1 MPGSVSERPG
11 SERYDLLTRY
21 PGLQTLVFNH
31 YYEHLVGQWDDLL
44 RLAVSIKLGYVK
56 ASTIF
61 KRLNS
66 YARQHPLYRALKE
79 LGRLYKT
86 EYILR
91 YIDQSELRE
100 LVEGMLTKVEHSNK
114 FSSAVTLGNNQA
126 FGWQTQQEGQ
136 IADGCKRLI
145 MNAINF
151 YNLLYLTEK
160 LRGCAT
166 ETEREVLLKTTLQ
179 SSTHA

>member
-1 MPGSVSERPG
+1 M
-11 SERYDLLTRY
+11 Y
-21 PGLQTLVFNH
+21 
-31 YYEHLVGQWDDLL
+31 
-44 RLAVSIKLGYVK
+44 K
-56 ASTIF
+56 
-61 KRLNS
+61 
-66 YARQHPLYRALKE
+66 ALKD

-91 YIDQSELRE
+91 YIDQPELRE
-100 LVEGMLTKVEHSNK
+100 SVEGMLTKVEHSNK

-160 LRGCAT
+160 IRGCAT
-166 ETEREVLLKTTLQ
+166 EPEGEDLLKTILQ
-179 SSTHA
+179 SSTHTWHHINLAGKYDFSELVLPDVVFDLEALMQFTKP

>member
-1 MPGSVSERPG
+1 MLRHRLFSNG
-11 SERYDLLTRY
+11 LTAQAA
-21 PGLQTLVFNH
+21 L
-31 YYEHLVGQWDDLL
+31 
-44 RLAVSIKLGYVK
+44 
-56 ASTIF
+56 
-61 KRLNS
+61 S
-66 YARQHPLYRALKE
+66 YARQHPLYKALKD

-91 YIDQSELRE
+91 YIDQPEIRE
-100 LVEGMLTKVEHSNK
+100 SVEGMLTKVEHSNK

-160 LRGCAT
+160 ICGCAT
-166 ETEREVLLKTTLQ
+166 EPEREDLLKTTLQ
-179 SSTHA
+179 SSTHTWHHINLAGEYDFSELVLPDVVFDLEALMQFTLPGNIRRR